1 MTPPARYPVEGTV
14 RVSPAVIRS
23 VAALTAMQVPGVVA
37 VGKRRSP
44 PRGKPF
50 PAGYHDGV
58 RAEVEN
64 ETAYVDIDLT
74 VDASANLVEVGRRV
88 QREVASAIETM
99 IGLRAPVVNVR
110 IQDVV

>member
-1 MTPPARYPVEGTV
+1 MTARFPVGGSV

-23 VAALTAMQVPGVVA
+23 VAGLTALQVPGVVA
-37 VGKRRSP
+37 VEKRRLP

-50 PAGYHDGV
+50 PAGNHDGI
-58 RAEVEN
+58 RMHVEN
-64 ETAYVDIDLT
+64 ETAYLDIDLT
-74 VDASANLVEVGRRV
+74 VEASANLVEVGRRV
-88 QREVASAIETM
+88 QREVATAIETM